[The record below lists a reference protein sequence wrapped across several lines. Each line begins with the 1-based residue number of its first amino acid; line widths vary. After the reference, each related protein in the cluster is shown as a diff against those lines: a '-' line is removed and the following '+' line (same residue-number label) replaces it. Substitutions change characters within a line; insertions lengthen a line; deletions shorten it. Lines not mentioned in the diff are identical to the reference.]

1 MSDRLSYTL
10 KEAAA
15 VTGISVDVLTA
26 AIHSDKHTLRARAL
40 SISPTTGR
48 ASKYVILRGDLE
60 DWLQGL
66 AAS

>member
-15 VTGISVDVLTA
+15 ATGISVDVLTA
-26 AIHSDKHTLRARAL
+26 AIHSEKNTLRARAL
-40 SISPTTGR
+40 SRHPATGK
-48 ASKYVILRGDLE
+48 ASKYVILRADLE